1 MELTPSQLDSLKTW
15 LAANA
20 VGQDDEQ
27 AAALLNAAASP
38 SYWVWKSF
46 VRDEDI
52 YTQLSVDATTWS
64 WTIFIARSQGERDGW
79 RQMVNM
85 AGGIK
90 PYLSNTRTGVAD
102 IFSGAGGANQRTHLR
117 SHRRQ
122 RVRGEE
128 PALAE
133 YPLARRHGER
143 ESGREQDGKHH
154 RLNRRYVEGFG
165 PQQGAEEVQHR
176 DHRRQHCCAVPPH
189 DLEHCRIVTR

>member
-102 IFSGAGGANQRTHLR
+102 IFSGAGGANQRTHLLAL
-117 SHRRQ
+117 SRRTAT
-122 RVRGEE
+122 VGEKLFAAVATGPGNDGGTRGTTTNPDQFGAGLDGELLE
-128 PALAE
+128 SEVTVANVSE
-133 YPLARRHGER
+133 AR
-143 ESGREQDGKHH
+143 
-154 RLNRRYVEGFG
+154 NR
-165 PQQGAEEVQHR
+165 P
-176 DHRRQHCCAVPPH
+176 
-189 DLEHCRIVTR
+189 